1 MATTYN
7 IKYKNHCTPQE
18 QISSGG
24 RYYLDSDCGRK
35 LTGIASITPDS
46 TSYTATD
53 EVTHESPNIVTVA
66 DNQDFVYIKNLGG
79 GSGHDVLIALNG
91 NPTSGSSE
99 YSIRLSSGESISL
112 ELRHEDNVNDTKV
125 LVKCSTDQD
134 STIEYFTGSLP

>member
-1 MATTYN
+1 MATTYS

-35 LTGIASITPDS
+35 LTGRASITPTS

-53 EVTHESPNIVTVA
+53 TVSSSDIVTVA

-79 GSGHDVLIALNG
+79 GNGDDVVISLNG
-91 NPTSGSSE
+91 SPTSGSAE
-99 YSIRLSSGESISL
+99 YSIKLSSGEAISL
-112 ELRHEDNVNDTKV
+112 ELRHDDNVLDTEV
-125 LVKCSTDQD
+125 LVKCANSGED